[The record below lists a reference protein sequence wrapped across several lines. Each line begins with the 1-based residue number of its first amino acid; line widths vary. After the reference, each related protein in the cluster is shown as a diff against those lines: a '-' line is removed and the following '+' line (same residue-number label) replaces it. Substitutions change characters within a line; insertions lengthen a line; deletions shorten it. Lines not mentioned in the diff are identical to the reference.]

1 MVFSCKNLT
10 GFESSLISA
19 MMMKLGWLLSIVFD
33 THFTGKKSRE
43 ILVSKKVNINK
54 KIIVWIPS
62 WHYLT
67 LCKFFTYVKVHKLSA
82 FIVVTNTAIC
92 LTHNWSYNRF
102 IFLHCSLFNIK
113 ICKGTLILLLK
124 VITSTFF
131 ISFPLI
137 SFQKQYLANKIFCHN
152 IDNRT

>member
-54 KIIVWIPS
+54 KIIV
-62 WHYLT
+62 
-67 LCKFFTYVKVHKLSA
+67 
-82 FIVVTNTAIC
+82 
-92 LTHNWSYNRF
+92 
-102 IFLHCSLFNIK
+102 
-113 ICKGTLILLLK
+113 
-124 VITSTFF
+124 
-131 ISFPLI
+131 
-137 SFQKQYLANKIFCHN
+137 
-152 IDNRT
+152 